1 MSKKLTIDFSQ
12 NAARVPASMK
22 QRVMVG
28 ETIEN
33 VEVGALT
40 ANPLNADVFKRES
53 EEYFANLTEDI
64 RKRGIVVPLL
74 AKRDGTLLA
83 GHNRLEIA
91 KRLGLKYVP
100 VQYVQEQLSTE
111 AEREFLIKDN
121 LFRRQFSGNE
131 WIEIYRRLVPNYDA
145 IIQRD
150 GRGGDRKSEQGTKDT
165 AKTREKKIKKDSVL
179 FDFETATQDDLVQYL
194 HKETGASVA
203 AIQKRIQ
210 RNKQSSKAG
219 SSKTES
225 KKQSSKR
232 VQPDSSNDSALTDDT
247 VLTDTKSLKAL
258 ERNLQRIESAN
269 EATRKEALKKLRA
282 FLKKIS

>member
-28 ETIEN
+28 ETIES
-33 VEVGALT
+33 VEIGSLT

-53 EEYFANLTEDI
+53 EEYFTNLTEDI

-91 KRLGLKYVP
+91 KLLGLKYVP
-100 VQYVQEQLSTE
+100 VQYVQEQLSSE

-121 LFRRQFSGNE
+121 LFRRQFSGSE
-131 WIEIYRRLVPNYDA
+131 WIEIYRRLVPNYDS

-150 GRGGDRKSEQGTKDT
+150 GRGGDRKSEQGTKGN
-165 AKTREKKIKKDSVL
+165 AKTTEKKIKKDTVL
-179 FDFETATQDDLVQYL
+179 FDFETATQDDLIQYL

-210 RNKQSSKAG
+210 RDKQSKKSENR
-219 SSKTES
+219 KTES
-225 KKQSSKR
+225 GKSLQGIKKSSEPIE
-232 VQPDSSNDSALTDDT
+232 QESSNDAA
-247 VLTDTKSLKAL
+247 VFDTKSLKDL
-258 ERNLQRIESAN
+258 ERSLRRIESAN
-269 EATRKEALKKLRA
+269 EATRKEALKKMRA
-282 FLKKIS
+282 FVKKIS

>member
-28 ETIEN
+28 ETIES

-40 ANPLNADVFKRES
+40 ANPLNVDVFKRES

-165 AKTREKKIKKDSVL
+165 AKTGEKKIKKDSVL

-210 RNKQSSKAG
+210 RDKQSSKAG

-232 VQPDSSNDSALTDDT
+232 VQTDSSNDT

-282 FLKKIS
+282 FVKKLS